1 MKNAQDKKVN
11 NISIIISGIIIAIV
25 ILLVGMLIDF
35 IETNII
41 LPEVVIF
48 LIRPVIYVI
57 TIIFTQLLIE
67 KVKKIMKNSKKI

>member
-1 MKNAQDKKVN
+1 
-11 NISIIISGIIIAIV
+11 
-25 ILLVGMLIDF
+25 
-35 IETNII
+35 